1 LTAKAVV
8 TQPQMMN
15 RTEEKYAWIL
25 EGRKLAGEL
34 QWYDF
39 EKVTL
44 KIGNDCR
51 YTPDFFVVNRDG
63 EVEFHEV
70 KGSFMR
76 DDAQVKIK
84 VAAENF
90 PFRFFL
96 AKLIKGGWDIKEI
109 KRA

>member
-34 QWYDF
+34 QRYDF